1 MKKTFF
7 LLVLGLFCLLPLSVF
22 AIDFK
27 INSYQGIW
35 YIHAD
40 NTAEFRQKIVYQ
52 FEEDFKGQNR
62 GTLDVLARCLVD

>member
-7 LLVLGLFCLLPLSVF
+7 LLLFSLFCILPLSVF

-27 INSYQGIW
+27 IRSYQGDL

-40 NTAEFRQKIVYQ
+40 NTAEFREKV
-52 FEEDFKGQNR
+52 
-62 GTLDVLARCLVD
+62 V

>member
-27 INSYQGIW
+27 INSYQGDL

-40 NTAEFRQKIVYQ
+40 NTAEFRQKIVY
-52 FEEDFKGQNR
+52 
-62 GTLDVLARCLVD
+62 